1 MCMKDIL
8 KDLISDL
15 VGGTGIT
22 MIATMPMIDELTS
35 VVKLLGA
42 CGGLILLF
50 VSIRYKI
57 ELIREK
63 KRENKE
69 KESKK

>member
-1 MCMKDIL
+1 MKDII

-35 VVKLLGA
+35 VAKLLGSL
-42 CGGLILLF
+42 GGLILLF

-69 KESKK
+69 KEPKK